1 MLLKNTVVDYDENG
15 VPRTRSKQ
23 FRIRVR
29 SEEFFAVY
37 LEHVGV
43 LFKLNATEIK
53 ILIYLCK
60 KAKFDTG
67 DVDITAADRIRMMGL
82 FDVKKAAISKN
93 INSLITKKIL
103 FGERGSFTI
112 NPRLFWKGSVE
123 SRNEI
128 AKDITF
134 EINYK
139 VLDGLDYED
148 YDEEIETV

>member
-15 VPRTRSKQ
+15 VLRTRSKN

-93 INSLITKKIL
+93 INALITKKIL

-123 SRNEI
+123 SRNEMS
-128 AKDITF
+128 KDVMF

-139 VLDGLDYED
+139 MLDGLDYEE
-148 YDEEIETV
+148 YNEEIEE